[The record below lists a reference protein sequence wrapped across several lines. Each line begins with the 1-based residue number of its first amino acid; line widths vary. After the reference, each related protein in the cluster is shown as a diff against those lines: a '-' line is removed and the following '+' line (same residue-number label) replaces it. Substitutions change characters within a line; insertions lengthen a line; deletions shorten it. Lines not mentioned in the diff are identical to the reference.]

1 MIPFSRSLAVKTIK
15 VQRHE
20 KGFRFGSNYSKGKD
34 SGWHHFLLGC
44 YTLLW
49 LGTKGNWTRES
60 TPRLTVIQ
68 KVTPHVPRHKRSC
81 YFDLRH
87 REACIGVYTWRKETS
102 HAWIWTGLVLN
113 FGQIETHWLDRWGT
127 FELQPFFLIQ
137 LPRDAILN
145 NSNLAR
151 PQHCFSSNV
160 IHPSCNITHIQ
171 AFKLYSNTT
180 CINMVD
186 ITCYLWTNHY

>member
-44 YTLLW
+44 YTLPW

-87 REACIGVYTWRKETS
+87 REACIGVHTWRKETS

-127 FELQPFFLIQ
+127 FELQPFFLDPVTARRHWCVCQ
-137 LPRDAILN
+137 HVFLFCCSHLN
-145 NSNLAR
+145 NSNLG
-151 PQHCFSSNV
+151 
-160 IHPSCNITHIQ
+160 
-171 AFKLYSNTT
+171 NTASVVT
-180 CINMVD
+180 
-186 ITCYLWTNHY
+186 